1 MSYPAHAS
9 IVHLEWH
16 PMMLLVLYTF
26 GLEQRTSC
34 WVQYSFLCWLQF
46 EIASEQESRCNA
58 AVAK

>member
-1 MSYPAHAS
+1 
-9 IVHLEWH
+9 
-16 PMMLLVLYTF
+16 MMLLVLYTF